1 MEDSLFIL
9 FSVVLGACMGS
20 FLNAV
25 ALRTVE
31 QRPWWGSERSR
42 CGACGKVL
50 GPSELVP
57 LFSWLFLK
65 GKCRSCGAKIPWRY
79 PLSEA
84 VGALGAGLLAWRW
97 GFSSAGL
104 FALAAGSL
112 LLLNSLTDIYSGY
125 IYDAFALVLGAAG
138 IVLRLAG
145 GKGALADAFLG
156 ALLGAGVIILII
168 LVSRGGMGWGDAW
181 LMAGIGA
188 VLGWKL
194 AAVALYLGF
203 IVGGAVALVLLAARV
218 VRRKDPIPLG
228 PFLAIGAFLSLL
240 VGPELWGWF
249 GYPMNW
255 PWG

>member
-1 MEDSLFIL
+1 MGIRTFSLRRLRKGPGAFGARPAFFVAFPQGEVPKL
-9 FSVVLGACMGS
+9 RGKDPLEVPPVRGGRCLGS
-20 FLNAV
+20 
-25 ALRTVE
+25 
-31 QRPWWGSERSR
+31 
-42 CGACGKVL
+42 
-50 GPSELVP
+50 GPFGL
-57 LFSWLFLK
+57 
-65 GKCRSCGAKIPWRY
+65 
-79 PLSEA
+79 
-84 VGALGAGLLAWRW
+84 ALGVFLRRP
-97 GFSSAGL
+97 FCP
-104 FALAAGSL
+104 AAGSL

-145 GKGALADAFLG
+145 GKGALLDALFG

-194 AAVALYLGF
+194 AAVALYFGF
-203 IVGGAVALVLLAARV
+203 IVGGAVALVLLAARI

-249 GYPMNW
+249 GYSMNW
-255 PWG
+255 PWA

>member
-1 MEDSLFIL
+1 LEDPLFIL
-9 FSVVLGACMGS
+9 FSVVLGACVGS

-42 CGACGKVL
+42 CGSCGKVL
-50 GPSELVP
+50 GPSDLVP
-57 LFSWLFLK
+57 LFSWFFLK
-65 GKCRSCGAKIPWRY
+65 GKCRSCGAKIPLRY
-79 PLSEA
+79 PISEA

-97 GFSSAGL
+97 GFSCAGL
-104 FALAAGSL
+104 FALAAGAL
-112 LLLNSLTDIYSGY
+112 LLLNSLTDLYSGY

-145 GKGALADAFLG
+145 GKGALTDAFLG

-194 AAVALYLGF
+194 AAVALYFGF
-203 IVGGAVALVLLAARV
+203 IVGGAVALVLLAARI

-240 VGPELWGWF
+240 FGPELWGWF